1 MTSSATST
9 NPYTDPPRPASRIR
23 RLLACILTYLF
34 PRTCPLCGRESDR
47 ANCHICTHCAIKLI
61 PARHPSSALRM
72 TPAARTLVHLLKY
85 RNAPELADEL
95 GELMWSKLQLLLEEH
110 PIDLIIPV
118 PLHPKRLRQR
128 GYNQSQLLAEALT
141 RRSGI
146 PTDTTLCKRIVAT
159 KTQTNLT
166 RAARA
171 RNIQGAFRA
180 IPSPRLQGT
189 RVLLVDDV
197 ITTGA
202 TTANC
207 AIALKKAGAKK
218 VYPFSLLHA

>member
-23 RLLACILTYLF
+23 RLLDNLLTYLF

-47 ANCHICTHCAIKLI
+47 PGCHVCTHCAIKLI
-61 PARHPSSALRM
+61 PSRLPCSALRM
-72 TPAARTLVHLLKY
+72 TPASRALVHHLKY
-85 RNAPELADEL
+85 RQAPELADEL
-95 GELMWSKLQLLLEEH
+95 GELMWGPLQLLLEER
-110 PIDLIIPV
+110 PVDLIIPV
-118 PLHPKRLRQR
+118 PLHPRRLRQR
-128 GYNQSQLLAEALT
+128 GYNQSQLLAEALS

-146 PTDTTLCKRIVAT
+146 PVDATLCKRIVAT

-171 RNIQGAFRA
+171 RNTQGAFRA
-180 IPSPRLQGT
+180 IPSPRLQGA

-207 AIALKKAGAKK
+207 TIALKKAGAKE
-218 VYPFSLLHA
+218 VYPFSLIHA